1 MVRITFAQAFA
12 NKRGLSTRTDI
23 VDGIHK
29 TYIGCRYRGKYII
42 TQTRNYSALNVLSQY
57 DYTHG
62 AKAVPTTAAERME
75 YRDAYSDLINE
86 CINNNK

>member
-1 MVRITFAQAFA
+1 MIITFAQAFA

-23 VDGIHK
+23 VDGVHK

-42 TQTRNYSALNVLSQY
+42 TQTRNYAALNVLRQY
-57 DYTHG
+57 DYVQ
-62 AKAVPTTAAERME
+62 AVPTTAAERME
-75 YRDAYSDLINE
+75 YRDAYSDLVNE